1 MSTHALRT
9 ADAPMALRALRHLD
23 LIVLALALVIF
34 LAAGLPILGW
44 GVAAAAWLAQ
54 RAISIVIERRARA
67 ATEPRVV
74 AGLMVASMLTR
85 GWLVALSI
93 LGAGLAE
100 RKAGLAAAVLF
111 LLLFTVHLSTN
122 FALRPFDK
130 EGSA

>member
-74 AGLMVASMLTR
+74 AGLMVGSMLTR

-111 LLLFTVHLSTN
+111 LLLFTLHLSTN